1 VGWHRTICLLSSGA
15 SITDS
20 HTKEWV
26 PNTLFIEKMLVISH
40 TFIPNSREQILNWE
54 AISNSVV
61 KIFLTF
67 YTTKTVFLF
76 FTTFHY

>member
-15 SITDS
+15 FIMDS

-26 PNTLFIEKMLVISH
+26 PNTLFIEKILVISH
-40 TFIPNSREQILNWE
+40 TFIPNLREQSLNWQ

-67 YTTKTVFLF
+67 YTTKTVFLL